1 MREHQNSRKGITLS
15 GMEGHL
21 PLPFREAVSKDVQ
34 IAVIST
40 ELKIAMVGGKP
51 AVDDLHHLDLTRV
64 QKKASGRLFAAIPGK
79 TFNPHR
85 LWNYS

>member
-1 MREHQNSRKGITLS
+1 LS
-15 GMEGHL
+15 
-21 PLPFREAVSKDVQ
+21 FREAVAKNVQ
-34 IAVIST
+34 VAVISA
-40 ELKIAMVGGKP
+40 ELEVAMIGGKP